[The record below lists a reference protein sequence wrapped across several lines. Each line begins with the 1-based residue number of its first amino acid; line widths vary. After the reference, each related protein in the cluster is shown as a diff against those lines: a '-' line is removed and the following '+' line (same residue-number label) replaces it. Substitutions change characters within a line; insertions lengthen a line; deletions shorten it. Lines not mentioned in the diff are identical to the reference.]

1 MTTEGYIEM
10 ECIQVTQ
17 PIGTFYIGV
26 IDYEDLINI
35 SFADIRHLDRE
46 LDDYLGIQR
55 TLSGKR
61 VEELQQY
68 VNTVDATFP
77 TAVILAI
84 KSENELNPDEKNAI
98 YDPKTKILKIRADH
112 DVAKIIDG
120 QHRIKGLEGLK
131 PGKKFQINVTIF
143 IDMDIEDQA
152 MVFATINLAQTKVT
166 KSLVYDLYEYT
177 KSRSPQKTSHNI
189 ARLLNSKSDS
199 PFYNRIKILGT
210 AAPEFKQ
217 VQILTQATFVE
228 ALIKYISGNNRKAL
242 DDRNLLKQDKRPP
255 RANSAESHELI
266 FRNMFLDKMDAEI
279 AKVIWNYFS
288 AVEERWPNSW
298 KKTEIIGNILP
309 RTNGFRALMRLL
321 PALYNRLNG
330 TGNLPQKKDFLT
342 LLQKINLK
350 DGDFTSDNFLPGSS
364 GEGTLYSI
372 LANTFTN

>member
-1 MTTEGYIEM
+1 
-10 ECIQVTQ
+10 
-17 PIGTFYIGV
+17 
-26 IDYEDLINI
+26 
-35 SFADIRHLDRE
+35 
-46 LDDYLGIQR
+46 
-55 TLSGKR
+55 
-61 VEELQQY
+61 
-68 VNTVDATFP
+68 
-77 TAVILAI
+77 
-84 KSENELNPDEKNAI
+84 
-98 YDPKTKILKIRADH
+98 
-112 DVAKIIDG
+112 
-120 QHRIKGLEGLK
+120 
-131 PGKKFQINVTIF
+131 
-143 IDMDIEDQA
+143 
-152 MVFATINLAQTKVT
+152 
-166 KSLVYDLYEYT
+166 
-177 KSRSPQKTSHNI
+177 
-189 ARLLNSKSDS
+189 
-199 PFYNRIKILGT
+199 LGT